1 MNMVI
6 ERHQDK
12 ILMFSSITLMMLGI
26 IFIYSASGPFS
37 GFMTPPKPTW
47 HFLMKQSLWA
57 IVALTTMYI
66 AYRFDYE
73 LLVKISPF
81 MIFVAIVLLV
91 AVFPLSSRGIQR
103 WINFGGLTIQPSEF
117 FKIAAIIF
125 IARVMAKRAG
135 RQKMNK
141 RFIPALGVVLLG
153 VLLILMEPDLGT
165 AALILAVTIS
175 LLYISGFPK
184 RYLIMLIL
192 AGIMMA
198 SVLVFGLEYEKDRVD
213 SYLVTLKDP
222 FAADASYQTRQSLVS
237 LGSGGLVGKGL
248 ANGGQ
253 KHLFL
258 PARHTDF
265 ILSAAAEEG
274 GFLIVVVIFSLFG
287 LIAWSG
293 GKIATAAVDIE
304 GSLLAW
310 GMVFFLILQ
319 GTINV
324 GVALGLFPIT
334 GITLPFLSYGG
345 SSLVACSAAIGIT
358 ASVWRRGKS
367 PRRYFKRFKA

>member
-1 MNMVI
+1 MNAVI
-6 ERHQDK
+6 EKHQDK
-12 ILMFSSITLMMLGI
+12 LLMFSSTMLIMLGI

-57 IVALTTMYI
+57 VAALTAMYI

-73 LLVKISPF
+73 LLVKMSPF
-81 MIFVAIVLLV
+81 MMSSAIVLLV
-91 AVFPLSSRGIQR
+91 AVFPLSSAKVKR
-103 WINFGGLTIQPSEF
+103 WINFSGFTIQPSEF
-117 FKIAAIIF
+117 FKIAAIVF
-125 IARVMAKRAG
+125 LARVMAKRTG
-135 RQKMNK
+135 RQRTYR

-153 VLLILMEPDLGT
+153 VLLILAEPDLGT
-165 AALILAVTIS
+165 TVLILAVTIS

-184 RYLIMLIL
+184 RYLMMILL

-198 SVLVFGLEYEKDRVD
+198 SVLVFGLKYEKDRVD

-237 LGSGGLVGKGL
+237 LGSGGLLGKGL

-274 GFLIVVVIFSLFG
+274 GFLIVVVILSLFG

-293 GKIATAAVDIE
+293 GKIAASAVDIE

-310 GMVFFLILQ
+310 GMTLFLILQ
-319 GTINV
+319 SAINI
-324 GVALGLFPIT
+324 GVALGLLPIT

-345 SSLVACSAAIGIT
+345 SSLVACSMAIGIT

-367 PRRYFKRFKA
+367 PRRYFKRFNA

>member
-1 MNMVI
+1 
-6 ERHQDK
+6 
-12 ILMFSSITLMMLGI
+12 MFSSIALIMLGI

-37 GFMTPPKPTW
+37 KFMTPPKPTW

-57 IVALTTMYI
+57 VVALTAMYI

-81 MIFVAIVLLV
+81 MMIVAIALLI
-91 AVFPLSSRGIQR
+91 AVFPLSSAGVKR
-103 WINFGGLTIQPSEF
+103 WISLGGFTIQPSEF
-117 FKIAAIIF
+117 FKIAVIIF
-125 IARVMAKRAG
+125 MARVMAKRTG
-135 RQKMNK
+135 QQKIHK
-141 RFIPALGVVLLG
+141 RFIPALGVILLG
-153 VLLILMEPDLGT
+153 ALLILVEPDLGT
-165 AALILAVTIS
+165 TALILAVTIS
-175 LLYISGFPK
+175 LLYISGFPR
-184 RYLIMLIL
+184 RYLLLLLL
-192 AGIMMA
+192 AAIVMA
-198 SVLVFGLEYEKDRVD
+198 SALVFGFKYQKHRMD

-248 ANGGQ
+248 AYGGQ

-293 GKIATAAVDIE
+293 GKIAASAVDIE

-310 GMVFFLILQ
+310 GMMFFLILQ
-319 GTINV
+319 STINI

-345 SSLVACSAAIGIT
+345 SSLVACSVAVGIT

>member
-1 MNMVI
+1 
-6 ERHQDK
+6 
-12 ILMFSSITLMMLGI
+12 MLGI

-37 GFMTPPKPTW
+37 KFMMPPKPTW

-57 IVALTTMYI
+57 VVALTTMYI

-73 LLVKISPF
+73 LLVKISPY
-81 MIFVAIVLLV
+81 MIGVAIVLLI
-91 AVFPLSSRGIQR
+91 AVFPLSSGKIKR
-103 WINFGGLTIQPSEF
+103 WISFSEFTIQPSEF
-117 FKIAAIIF
+117 FKIAVIIF
-125 IARVMAKRAG
+125 MARVMAKRTAW
-135 RQKMNK
+135 RKTYK
-141 RFIPALGVVLLG
+141 RFLPALGVIMLG
-153 VLLILMEPDLGT
+153 VLLILVEPDLGT
-165 AALILAVTIS
+165 TALILAVTIS
-175 LLYISGFPK
+175 LLYISGFPR
-184 RYLIMLIL
+184 RYLIMLLL
-192 AGIMMA
+192 AAIMMA
-198 SVLVFGLEYEKDRVD
+198 SVFVFGLKYEKDRVD

-222 FAADASYQTRQSLVS
+222 FAAEASYQTRQSLVS

-274 GFLIVVVIFSLFG
+274 GFLIVAVILSFFG

-293 GKIATAAVDIE
+293 GKIAASAVDIE
-304 GSLLAW
+304 ASLLAW
-310 GMVFFLILQ
+310 GMTLFLILQ
-319 GTINV
+319 STINI

-345 SSLVACSAAIGIT
+345 SSLVACSMAVGIT

>member
-1 MNMVI
+1 MNAII

-12 ILMFSSITLMMLGI
+12 ILMFSSTALIMLGI

-37 GFMTPPKPTW
+37 SFMTPPKPTW
-47 HFLMKQSLWA
+47 HFLLKQSLWA
-57 IVALTTMYI
+57 VVAMAAMYA

-81 MIFVAIVLLV
+81 LMIAAIVLLI
-91 AVFPLSSRGIQR
+91 AVFPLSSGGAKR
-103 WINFGGLTIQPSEF
+103 WIRIGGFTFQPSEF
-117 FKIAAIIF
+117 FKIAVIIF
-125 IARVMAKRAG
+125 IARVIAKRAG
-135 RQKMNK
+135 RQKINK
-141 RFIPALGVVLLG
+141 RFIPALGVILLGILLVLL
-153 VLLILMEPDLGT
+153 EPDLGT
-165 AALILAVTIS
+165 TALIMAVTIS

-184 RYLIMLIL
+184 RYLIMLLL

-198 SVLVFGLEYEKDRVD
+198 TVFVYGLKYEKDRVD
-213 SYLVTLKDP
+213 SYLVTLNDP

-274 GFLIVVVIFSLFG
+274 GFLIVVVILSLFG

-293 GKIATAAVDIE
+293 SKIAVSAVDIE
-304 GSLLAW
+304 GSLIAW
-310 GMVFFLILQ
+310 GMMLFLILQ
-319 GTINV
+319 GTINI

-345 SSLVACSAAIGIT
+345 SSLVACSAAVGIT

-367 PRRYFKRFKA
+367 PRRYFKRFKT

>member
-1 MNMVI
+1 MNAAI
-6 ERHQDK
+6 EKHQDK
-12 ILMFSSITLMMLGI
+12 VLMFSSIALIMLGI

-37 GFMTPPKPTW
+37 RFMTPPKPTW

-57 IVALTTMYI
+57 VVALTTMYI

-81 MIFVAIVLLV
+81 MIFVAIVLLI
-91 AVFPLSSRGIQR
+91 AVFPLSSGRVKR
-103 WINFGGLTIQPSEF
+103 WISFGGLTIQPSEF

-125 IARVMAKRAG
+125 MARVIAKRAG
-135 RQKMNK
+135 RQIYK
-141 RFIPALGVVLLG
+141 RFIPALGVILLG
-153 VLLILMEPDLGT
+153 VLLILVEPDLGT
-165 AALILAVTIS
+165 TGLILAVTIS
-175 LLYISGFPK
+175 LLYISGFPR
-184 RYLIMLIL
+184 RYLIMLSL

-198 SVLVFGLEYEKDRVD
+198 SVLVFGLKYEKDRVD

-274 GFLIVVVIFSLFG
+274 GFLIVVVIFGLFG

-293 GKIATAAVDIE
+293 GKIAASAVDIE

-310 GMVFFLILQ
+310 GMMLFLILQ
-319 GTINV
+319 STINI

-345 SSLVACSAAIGIT
+345 SSLVACSMAIGIT

>member
-1 MNMVI
+1 MNAVI
-6 ERHQDK
+6 EKHQDK
-12 ILMFSSITLMMLGI
+12 LLMFSSTMLIMLGI

-57 IVALTTMYI
+57 VAAMTAMYI
-66 AYRFDYE
+66 LYRFDYE

-81 MIFVAIVLLV
+81 MMAAAVVLLI
-91 AVFPLSSRGIQR
+91 AVFPLSGGKVKR
-103 WINFGGLTIQPSEF
+103 WISFGGFTIQPSEF
-117 FKIAAIIF
+117 FKIAVIVF
-125 IARVMAKRAG
+125 LARVMAKRTG
-135 RQKMNK
+135 RHRTHKQY
-141 RFIPALGVVLLG
+141 IPALGVVLLG
-153 VLLILMEPDLGT
+153 VLLILIEPDLGT
-165 AALILAVTIS
+165 TVLVLAVTIS

-184 RYLIMLIL
+184 RYLMMILL

-198 SVLVFGLEYEKDRVD
+198 SALVFGLRYEKDRVD

-274 GFLIVVVIFSLFG
+274 GFLIVVVILSLFG

-293 GKIATAAVDIE
+293 GRIAASAVDIE

-310 GMVFFLILQ
+310 GMTLFLILQ
-319 GTINV
+319 GTINI
-324 GVALGLFPIT
+324 GVALGLLPIT

-345 SSLVACSAAIGIT
+345 SSLVACSMAIGIT

-367 PRRYFKRFKA
+367 PRRYFKRFNA

>member
-1 MNMVI
+1 MNAII

-12 ILMFSSITLMMLGI
+12 ILMFSSIALIMLGI

-37 GFMTPPKPTW
+37 RFMNPPKPTW

-57 IVALTTMYI
+57 VFALTTMYI
-66 AYRFDYE
+66 AYRIDYE
-73 LLVKISPF
+73 LLVKISPYM
-81 MIFVAIVLLV
+81 MIAGILLLI
-91 AVFPLSSRGIQR
+91 AVFPLSSGNVKR
-103 WINFGGLTIQPSEF
+103 WINIGGLTVQPSEL

-125 IARVMAKRAG
+125 MARVIAKLTG
-135 RQKMNK
+135 RKKIYK
-141 RFIPALGVVLLG
+141 RFIPALGLVLLG
-153 VLLILMEPDLGT
+153 IVLILVEPDLGT
-165 AALILAVTIS
+165 TALMLAVTIS
-175 LLYISGFPK
+175 LLYISGFPR
-184 RYLIMLIL
+184 RYLILLLL

-198 SVLVFGLEYEKDRVD
+198 SVFVFGFKYEKDRVD

-222 FAADASYQTRQSLVS
+222 FAAEASYQTRQSLVS

-274 GFLIVVVIFSLFG
+274 GFLIVVVILSLFG

-293 GKIATAAVDIE
+293 GRIAASAVDIE

-310 GMVFFLILQ
+310 GMVLFLILQ
-319 GTINV
+319 GTLNI

-345 SSLVACSAAIGIT
+345 SSLVVCSAAIGIT
-358 ASVWRRGKS
+358 ASVWRQGKS
-367 PRRYFKRFKA
+367 PRRYFKRFKT